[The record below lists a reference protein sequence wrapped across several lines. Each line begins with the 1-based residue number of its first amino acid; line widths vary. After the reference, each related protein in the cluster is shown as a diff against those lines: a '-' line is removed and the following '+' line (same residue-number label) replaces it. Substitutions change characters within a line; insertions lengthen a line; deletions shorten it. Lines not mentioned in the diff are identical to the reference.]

1 MISTKAPPGVS
12 PWQMVRRV
20 TRDYLRPFLG
30 LALAAIAANAVVAAS
45 TGALPWLIQQAI
57 DKVFGEQD
65 STMLLLVP
73 LAAIAFMSIGAL
85 AEYGANVIM
94 SYIGQRIV
102 STIQTQLFERLV
114 RADLAWVQAT
124 HSGRFISSFMTD
136 VVRLRDTMTATVIN
150 LTQNSLK
157 VIALVGVMFY
167 LNRELAFY
175 GVVIIPIAAL
185 FMRRLGRKTRKAT
198 HRGLEGTGDL
208 STLISES
215 LSGIRVMKAYGQEAR
230 EIGRVRETVNSVLS
244 HNMRAIRARMAAS
257 PITGV
262 ISSFGVAAVIYYG
275 GLQIQSGALTLGELT
290 GFLSAM
296 MLAYQPLKAVANQ
309 QTVLQEGI
317 AAAARIFPLLDAEP
331 RVVDRTGARPLQVSH
346 GTIIFDDVLFDYGD
360 SASGGTP
367 ALRGVSLEVPE
378 GHTVALVGPSG
389 AGKSTILNLVPRFY
403 DVSGGRVTI
412 DGQDVRDVTIASL
425 RQASSLVTQ
434 EPFLFDESIRANIA
448 YGRPEAEDKDII
460 EAAKAAAAHDFI
472 MELPH
477 GYETSVGEAGVR
489 LSGGQRQ
496 RIAIARAML
505 KNAPILL
512 LDEATSSLDTASEM
526 QVQAALR
533 HLMRGRTTLVIAHRL
548 STIMH
553 ADNIYVIDE
562 GRVVE
567 QGTHSELI
575 RMGGLYEQLHRSQFA
590 QENQPAAAGE

>member
-1 MISTKAPPGVS
+1 
-12 PWQMVRRV
+12 MVRRV
-20 TRDYLRPFLG
+20 ARDYLRPFLG
-30 LALAAIAANAVVAAS
+30 LALAAIAANVIVAAS

-57 DKVFGEQD
+57 DKVFSEHD

-136 VVRLRDTMTATVIN
+136 VVRLRDTMTVTVIN
-150 LTQNSLK
+150 LTQNLLK
-157 VIALVGVMFY
+157 VIALIGAMFY
-167 LNRELAFY
+167 LNRELALY
-175 GVVIIPIAAL
+175 GVMIIPIAAL

-208 STLISES
+208 SMLISES
-215 LSGIRVMKAYGQEAR
+215 LNGIRVMKAYGQEAR
-230 EIGRVRETVNSVLS
+230 EIGRVRDTVNSVLS

-275 GLQIQSGALTLGELT
+275 GLQIQSGALSLGELT

-309 QTVLQEGI
+309 QTVLQEGV

-331 RVVDRTGARPLQVSH
+331 RVVDRAGARLLQVSH
-346 GTIIFDDVLFDYGD
+346 GVIIFDDVLFDYSDTGD
-360 SASGGTP
+360 STSGNTP

-403 DVSGGRVTI
+403 DVSKGRVTI

-434 EPFLFDESIRANIA
+434 EPFLFDESIRANIV
-448 YGRPEAEDKDII
+448 YGRPEASDEDII
-460 EAAKAAAAHDFI
+460 EAAKGAAAHDFI
-472 MELPH
+472 MELPR
-477 GYETSVGEAGVR
+477 GYDTPVGEAGVR

-505 KNAPILL
+505 KDAPILL

-526 QVQAALR
+526 QVQAALQ

-562 GRVVE
+562 GRVLE

-575 RMGGLYEQLHRSQFA
+575 RMGGLYERLHRSQFA
-590 QENQPAAAGE
+590 QEDQPAAAGD